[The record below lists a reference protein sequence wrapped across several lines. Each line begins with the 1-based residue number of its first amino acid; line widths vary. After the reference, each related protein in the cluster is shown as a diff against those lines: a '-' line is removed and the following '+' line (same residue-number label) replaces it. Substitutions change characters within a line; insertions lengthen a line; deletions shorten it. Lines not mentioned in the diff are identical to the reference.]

1 MRGLVALWSKRT
13 SLPISSCCLIC
24 GTLPC
29 KRKAIA
35 GVAGMVVRRR
45 GATWCLWSAA
55 LAAVPY
61 FRASLDAPPMVVALG
76 QAGDVPVA
84 VALLAVLVWGVVRSG
99 CDESR
104 PAYVIRRIVEPA
116 GLAATAALVVVEVV
130 LCANRGIPY
139 LDDAQVLVYEAIGA
153 LEAPLS
159 ALAYV
164 C

>member
-1 MRGLVALWSKRT
+1 
-13 SLPISSCCLIC
+13 
-24 GTLPC
+24 
-29 KRKAIA
+29 
-35 GVAGMVVRRR
+35 MVVRRR

-55 LAAVPY
+55 LAAMPY

-116 GLAATAALVVVEVV
+116 GLAATAALVVVDGVD
-130 LCANRGIPY
+130 R
-139 LDDAQVLVYEAIGA
+139 
-153 LEAPLS
+153 PLS
-159 ALAYV
+159 LLRTIS
-164 C
+164 

>member
-1 MRGLVALWSKRT
+1 
-13 SLPISSCCLIC
+13 
-24 GTLPC
+24 
-29 KRKAIA
+29 
-35 GVAGMVVRRR
+35 MVVRRR

-55 LAAVPY
+55 LAAMPY

-104 PAYVIRRIVEPA
+104 PTRVARRIVELV

-130 LCANRGIPY
+130 LCANRGIPH
-139 LDDAQVLVYEAIGA
+139 LDDTQVLVYETIGA